1 MKKFQIP
8 RASGH
13 SSRPSP
19 SDTETVDPLV
29 TLAMLARGWRVILAA
44 LALALVAAGLYLTML
59 ATPRYVARATV
70 ILDTH
75 RTEVVD
81 FNGVVDGIRGD
92 ADELNSEVEV
102 LRSRGLLNR
111 VVEALDLVQDPEF
124 NPRLASPSWLDRGL
138 SLLRPARPDASPQ
151 QIRDATTTALIEALK
166 VRNLPSSYVF
176 EIAVTSE
183 DPAKAARIADT
194 IAQLY
199 IRNQIE
205 VKFEA
210 TETATSWLTERVGML
225 KQELETAE
233 GRVKTFNTQSPLIS
247 ATALGALEVQL
258 KDIRDRLSR
267 IRHERDARETYLG
280 ALSEAQGAGDK
291 RAAAADPAL
300 DRIAPDDQAG
310 FDARF
315 AALVAQAEADLLR
328 AEDQIAALETSE
340 VALQGQIS
348 RQGEDMIELQQLS
361 REAEASR
368 MLYEFFLNRLKETSA
383 QNGIQQAD
391 ARILSQAVIPDH
403 PASPRRGL
411 VLGLAAAI
419 GIVAGIAL
427 VAAREL
433 RNTAFRTA
441 RELEAA
447 SHTLVMGQIPL
458 LRAHARPEMLRFL
471 LNSPGSPAMEAVRNL
486 RTSLMLANVDAPP
499 RVILTTSALPGE
511 GKTTTAIALAVN
523 LAASGKAVL
532 LVEGD
537 LRRHTLGEYFPGL
550 TGGAG
555 LASVLSGQ
563 VELEEAVQH
572 DAESGL
578 SLLIGDESTAN
589 GADLFASATYRHFLE
604 EARGHYDHVII
615 DTPPVLIVPDARIQ
629 AQAADAVLFAVR
641 WNATTQGQLD
651 EALRMFETVNRP
663 VTGLVLTQVDMAK
676 MRRYAQDRS
685 DLRYGR
691 YTAYGAAE

>member
-1 MKKFQIP
+1 MP
-8 RASGH
+8 RASG
-13 SSRPSP
+13 STSRPSRFE
-19 SDTETVDPLV
+19 TETVDPLV
-29 TLAMLARGWRVILAA
+29 TLTMLGRGWRVILVTLI
-44 LALALVAAGLYLTML
+44 LALAAAALYLAML
-59 ATPRYVARATV
+59 ATPSYVARATV
-70 ILDTH
+70 ILETH
-75 RTEVVD
+75 RSEVVD
-81 FNGVVDGIRGD
+81 FNGVVDGLRGD

-111 VVEALDLVQDPEF
+111 VVGTLDLVQDPEF
-124 NPRLASPSWLDRGL
+124 NTRLAPPSLLDRAL
-138 SLLRPARPDASPQ
+138 SLLRSAPPAPSAQ

-194 IAQLY
+194 IANLY

-210 TETATSWLTERVGML
+210 TETATSWLTERVGTL

-233 GRVKTFNTQSPLIS
+233 GRVKAFNTQSPLIS
-247 ATALGALEVQL
+247 PTALAALEVQL
-258 KDIRDRLSR
+258 KDIRERLTR
-267 IRHERDARETYLG
+267 MRQERDARETYLR
-280 ALSEAQGAGDK
+280 ALSEAASPEDK
-291 RAAAADPAL
+291 RAAAADPTL
-300 DRIAPDDQAG
+300 NRIAPDDRAA

-315 AALVAQAEADLLR
+315 TTLVAQAETDLLR
-328 AEDQIAALETSE
+328 AEDQIAALETSD

-391 ARILSQAVIPDH
+391 ARILSQAVIPDA
-403 PASPRRGL
+403 PASPRKGL
-411 VLGLAAAI
+411 VIGLAAAL
-419 GIVAGIAL
+419 GIVVGIAL
-427 VAAREL
+427 IAAREL

-447 SHTLVMGQIPL
+447 SDTLVMGQIPL
-458 LRAHARPEMLRFL
+458 LRARTRPEMLRFL
-471 LNSPGSPAMEAVRNL
+471 LDAPGAPAMEAVRNL

-537 LRRHTLGEYFPGL
+537 LRRRTLSDYFPGL
-550 TGGAG
+550 AGGAG

-563 VELEEAVQH
+563 VELDEAVQN
-572 DAESGL
+572 DPESGL
-578 SLLIGDESTAN
+578 SLLIGEESAAN
-589 GADLFASATYRHFLE
+589 GADLFASAAYRHFLE
-604 EARGHYDHVII
+604 EARRHYDHVII

-641 WNATTQGQLD
+641 WNATTQGQLE
-651 EALRMFETVNRP
+651 EALRMFETVHRP

-676 MRRYAQDRS
+676 MRRYAQDS
-685 DLRYGR
+685 SELRYGS
-691 YTAYGAAE
+691 YAAYGAAE